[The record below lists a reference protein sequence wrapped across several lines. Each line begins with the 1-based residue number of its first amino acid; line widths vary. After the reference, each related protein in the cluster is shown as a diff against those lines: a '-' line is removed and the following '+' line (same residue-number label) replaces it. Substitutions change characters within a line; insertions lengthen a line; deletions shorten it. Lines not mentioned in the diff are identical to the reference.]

1 MDYLLYRWKFDTH
14 GRLVKMTPLINFQE
28 LTKSFGTKVLFSH
41 LSFSIFKGERV
52 GLIGPN
58 GAGKSTTMK
67 MLTGFLPP
75 SSGKIEVCGLDV
87 TTQTKEVQSKI
98 GYLPES
104 NPLYFDMYVKE
115 FLDFAHQLQV
125 KSSQNKTQ
133 RIEQVIEMV
142 GLGKEQHK
150 KIGQLS
156 KGYKQRVGIAQAL
169 LHNPEILILDEP
181 TSGLDPNQLADIRQL
196 IRYLGK
202 EKTIIF
208 STHIM
213 QEVTSVCNQVVIINQ
228 GKIVANNSVSEL
240 QKQVNPLTKIIVKFE
255 QAIPLE
261 VIENCNAVKSA
272 VAEEN
277 NTLFK
282 IESEDTLQTK
292 KSIFDIAVSGNNSI
306 LTLQEESLS
315 LENIF
320 RQLTQ

>member
-1 MDYLLYRWKFDTH
+1 MAIHVQHLTKIFDTQKA
-14 GRLVKMTPLINFQE
+14 VDDI
-28 LTKSFGTKVLFSH
+28 
-41 LSFSIFKGERV
+41 SFSVGRGEIL
-52 GLIGPN
+52 GFLGPN

-169 LHNPEILILDEP
+169 IHNPEILILDEP

-196 IRYLGK
+196 IRDLGK

-213 QEVTSVCNQVVIINQ
+213 QEVTSVCNQVIIINQ
-228 GKIVANNSVSEL
+228 GKIVANNSVNEL
-240 QKQVNPLTKIIVKFE
+240 QSQVNPITKIIVKFE
-255 QAIPLE
+255 QAVEIDI
-261 VIENCNAVKSA
+261 VRKCNAVVS
-272 VAEEN
+272 VESTEN

-282 IESEDTLQTK
+282 IDSENPLLTK
-292 KSIFDIAVSGNNSI
+292 KSIFDIAVEGNNSI

-320 RQLTQ
+320 RKLTQ

>member
-1 MDYLLYRWKFDTH
+1 MAIHVQHLTKIFDTQKA
-14 GRLVKMTPLINFQE
+14 VDDI
-28 LTKSFGTKVLFSH
+28 
-41 LSFSIFKGERV
+41 SFSVGRGEIL
-52 GLIGPN
+52 GFLGPN

-169 LHNPEILILDEP
+169 IHNPEILILDEP

-196 IRYLGK
+196 IRDLGK

-213 QEVTSVCNQVVIINQ
+213 QEVTSVCNQVIIINQ
-228 GKIVANNSVSEL
+228 GKIVANNSVEKL
-240 QKQVNPLTKIIVKFE
+240 QSQVNPITKIIVKFE
-255 QAIPLE
+255 QAVEIDI
-261 VIENCNAVKSA
+261 VRKCNAVVAIESA
-272 VAEEN
+272 EN

-282 IESEDTLQTK
+282 IDSENPLLTK
-292 KSIFDIAVSGNNSI
+292 KSIFDIAVGGNNSI

-320 RQLTQ
+320 RKLTQ

>member
-1 MDYLLYRWKFDTH
+1 MAIHVQHLTKIFDTQKA
-14 GRLVKMTPLINFQE
+14 VDDI
-28 LTKSFGTKVLFSH
+28 
-41 LSFSIFKGERV
+41 SFSVGRGEIL
-52 GLIGPN
+52 GFLGPN

-67 MLTGFLPP
+67 MLTGVLPP
-75 SSGKIEVCGLDV
+75 SSGKIEVCGVDV

-169 LHNPEILILDEP
+169 IHNPEILILDEP

-196 IRYLGK
+196 IRDLGK

-213 QEVTSVCNQVVIINQ
+213 QEVTSVCNQVIIINQ
-228 GKIVANNSVSEL
+228 GKIVANNSVNEL
-240 QKQVNPLTKIIVKFE
+240 QSQVNPITKIIVKFE
-255 QAIPLE
+255 QAVEIDI
-261 VIENCNAVKSA
+261 VRKCNAVVAIESA
-272 VAEEN
+272 EN

-282 IESEDTLQTK
+282 IDSENPLLTK
-292 KSIFDIAVSGNNSI
+292 KSIFDIAVGGNNSI

-320 RQLTQ
+320 RKLTQ

>member
-1 MDYLLYRWKFDTH
+1 MAIHVQHLTKIFDTQKA
-14 GRLVKMTPLINFQE
+14 VDDI
-28 LTKSFGTKVLFSH
+28 
-41 LSFSIFKGERV
+41 SFSVGRGEIL
-52 GLIGPN
+52 GFLGPN

-169 LHNPEILILDEP
+169 IHNPEILILDEP

-196 IRYLGK
+196 IRDLGK

-213 QEVTSVCNQVVIINQ
+213 QEVTSVCNQVIIINQ
-228 GKIVANNSVSEL
+228 GKIVANNSVEEL
-240 QKQVNPLTKIIVKFE
+240 QSQVNPITKIIVKFE
-255 QAIPLE
+255 QAVEID
-261 VIENCNAVKSA
+261 VVRKCNAVVAVESA
-272 VAEEN
+272 EN

-282 IESEDTLQTK
+282 IDSENPLLTK
-292 KSIFDIAVSGNNSI
+292 KSIFDIAVGGNNSI

-320 RQLTQ
+320 RKLTQ

>member
-1 MDYLLYRWKFDTH
+1 MAIHVQHLTKIFDTQKA
-14 GRLVKMTPLINFQE
+14 VDDI
-28 LTKSFGTKVLFSH
+28 
-41 LSFSIFKGERV
+41 SFSVGRGEIL
-52 GLIGPN
+52 GFLGPN

-104 NPLYFDMYVKE
+104 NPLYFDMYVIE

-169 LHNPEILILDEP
+169 IHNPEILILDEP

-196 IRYLGK
+196 IRDLGK

-213 QEVTSVCNQVVIINQ
+213 QEVTSVCNQVIIINQ
-228 GKIVANNSVSEL
+228 GKIVANNSVEEL
-240 QKQVNPLTKIIVKFE
+240 QSQVNPITKIIVKFE
-255 QAIPLE
+255 QAVEIDI
-261 VIENCNAVKSA
+261 VRKCNAVVAIESA
-272 VAEEN
+272 EN

-282 IESEDTLQTK
+282 IDSENPLLTK
-292 KSIFDIAVSGNNSI
+292 KSIFDIAVGGNNSI

-320 RQLTQ
+320 RKLTQ

>member
-1 MDYLLYRWKFDTH
+1 
-14 GRLVKMTPLINFQE
+14 
-28 LTKSFGTKVLFSH
+28 
-41 LSFSIFKGERV
+41 
-52 GLIGPN
+52 
-58 GAGKSTTMK
+58 
-67 MLTGFLPP
+67 
-75 SSGKIEVCGLDV
+75 
-87 TTQTKEVQSKI
+87 
-98 GYLPES
+98 
-104 NPLYFDMYVKE
+104 
-115 FLDFAHQLQV
+115 
-125 KSSQNKTQ
+125 
-133 RIEQVIEMV
+133 
-142 GLGKEQHK
+142 
-150 KIGQLS
+150 
-156 KGYKQRVGIAQAL
+156 
-169 LHNPEILILDEP
+169 
-181 TSGLDPNQLADIRQL
+181 
-196 IRYLGK
+196 
-202 EKTIIF
+202 
-208 STHIM
+208 M

>member
-1 MDYLLYRWKFDTH
+1 MAIHVQHLTKIFDTQKA
-14 GRLVKMTPLINFQE
+14 VDDI
-28 LTKSFGTKVLFSH
+28 
-41 LSFSIFKGERV
+41 SFSVGRGEIL
-52 GLIGPN
+52 GFLGPN

-169 LHNPEILILDEP
+169 IHNPEILILDEP

-196 IRYLGK
+196 IRDLGK

-213 QEVTSVCNQVVIINQ
+213 QEVTSVCNQVIIINQ
-228 GKIVANNSVSEL
+228 GKIVANNSVEEL
-240 QKQVNPLTKIIVKFE
+240 QSQVNPITKIIVKFE
-255 QAIPLE
+255 QAVGIDI
-261 VIENCNAVKSA
+261 VRKCNAVVAIESA
-272 VAEEN
+272 EN

-282 IESEDTLQTK
+282 IDSENPLLTK
-292 KSIFDIAVSGNNSI
+292 KSIFDIAVGGNNSI

-320 RQLTQ
+320 RKLTQ

>member
-1 MDYLLYRWKFDTH
+1 MAIHVQHLTKIFDTQKA
-14 GRLVKMTPLINFQE
+14 VDDI
-28 LTKSFGTKVLFSH
+28 
-41 LSFSIFKGERV
+41 SFSVGRGEIL
-52 GLIGPN
+52 GFLGPN

-169 LHNPEILILDEP
+169 IHNPEILILDEP

-196 IRYLGK
+196 IRDLGK

-213 QEVTSVCNQVVIINQ
+213 QEVTSVCNQVIIINQ
-228 GKIVANNSVSEL
+228 GKIVANNSVEEL
-240 QKQVNPLTKIIVKFE
+240 QSQVNPITKIIVKFE
-255 QAIPLE
+255 QAVEIDI
-261 VIENCNAVKSA
+261 VRKCNAVVAIESA
-272 VAEEN
+272 EN

-282 IESEDTLQTK
+282 IDSENPLLTK
-292 KSIFDIAVSGNNSI
+292 KSIFDIAVGGNNSI

-320 RQLTQ
+320 RKLTQ

>member
-1 MDYLLYRWKFDTH
+1 MAIHVQHLTKIFDTQKA
-14 GRLVKMTPLINFQE
+14 VDDI
-28 LTKSFGTKVLFSH
+28 
-41 LSFSIFKGERV
+41 SFSVGRGEIL
-52 GLIGPN
+52 GFLGPN

-75 SSGKIEVCGLDV
+75 SSGKIEICGLDI

-115 FLDFAHQLQV
+115 FLDFAYQLQV
-125 KSSQNKTQ
+125 KSAQNKTH

-156 KGYKQRVGIAQAL
+156 KGYKQGVGIAQAL

>member
-1 MDYLLYRWKFDTH
+1 MAIHVQHLTKIFDTQKA
-14 GRLVKMTPLINFQE
+14 VDDI
-28 LTKSFGTKVLFSH
+28 
-41 LSFSIFKGERV
+41 SFSVGRGEIL
-52 GLIGPN
+52 GFLGPN

-104 NPLYFDMYVKE
+104 NPLYFDMYVIE

-169 LHNPEILILDEP
+169 IHNPEILILDEP

-196 IRYLGK
+196 IRDLGK

-213 QEVTSVCNQVVIINQ
+213 QEVTSVCNQVIIINQ
-228 GKIVANNSVSEL
+228 GKIVANNSVNEL
-240 QKQVNPLTKIIVKFE
+240 QSQVNPITKIIVKFE
-255 QAIPLE
+255 QAVEIDI
-261 VIENCNAVKSA
+261 VRKCNAVVAIESA
-272 VAEEN
+272 EN

-282 IESEDTLQTK
+282 IDSENPLLTK
-292 KSIFDIAVSGNNSI
+292 KSIFDIAVGGNNSI

-320 RQLTQ
+320 RKLTQ

>member
-1 MDYLLYRWKFDTH
+1 MAIHVQHLTKIFDTQKA
-14 GRLVKMTPLINFQE
+14 VDDI
-28 LTKSFGTKVLFSH
+28 
-41 LSFSIFKGERV
+41 SFSVGRGEIL
-52 GLIGPN
+52 GFLGPN

-169 LHNPEILILDEP
+169 IHNPEILILDEP

-196 IRYLGK
+196 IRDLGK

-213 QEVTSVCNQVVIINQ
+213 QEVTSVCNQVIIINQ
-228 GKIVANNSVSEL
+228 GKIVANNSVNEL
-240 QKQVNPLTKIIVKFE
+240 QSQVNPITKIIVKFE
-255 QAIPLE
+255 QAVEIDI
-261 VIENCNAVKSA
+261 VRKCNAVVAIESA
-272 VAEEN
+272 EN

-282 IESEDTLQTK
+282 IDSENPLLTK
-292 KSIFDIAVSGNNSI
+292 KSIFDIAVGGNNSI

-320 RQLTQ
+320 RKLTQ

>member
-1 MDYLLYRWKFDTH
+1 MAIHVQHLTKIFDTQKA
-14 GRLVKMTPLINFQE
+14 VDDI
-28 LTKSFGTKVLFSH
+28 
-41 LSFSIFKGERV
+41 SFSVGRGEIL
-52 GLIGPN
+52 GFLGPN

-169 LHNPEILILDEP
+169 IHNPEILILDEP

-196 IRYLGK
+196 IRDLGK

-213 QEVTSVCNQVVIINQ
+213 QEVTSVCNQVIIINQ
-228 GKIVANNSVSEL
+228 GKIVANNSVNEL
-240 QKQVNPLTKIIVKFE
+240 QSQVNPITKIIVKFE
-255 QAIPLE
+255 QAVEIDI
-261 VIENCNAVKSA
+261 VRKCNAVVAIESA
-272 VAEEN
+272 EN

-282 IESEDTLQTK
+282 IDSENPLLTK
-292 KSIFDIAVSGNNSI
+292 KSIFDIAVDGNNSI

-320 RQLTQ
+320 RKLTQ

>member
-1 MDYLLYRWKFDTH
+1 MAIHVQHLTKIFDTQKA
-14 GRLVKMTPLINFQE
+14 VDDI
-28 LTKSFGTKVLFSH
+28 
-41 LSFSIFKGERV
+41 SFSVGRGEIL
-52 GLIGPN
+52 GFLGPN

-104 NPLYFDMYVKE
+104 NPLYFDMYVIE

-169 LHNPEILILDEP
+169 IHNPEILILDEP

-196 IRYLGK
+196 IRDLGK

-213 QEVTSVCNQVVIINQ
+213 QEVTSVCNQVIIINQ
-228 GKIVANNSVSEL
+228 GKIVANNSVEKL
-240 QKQVNPLTKIIVKFE
+240 QSQVNPITKIIVKFE
-255 QAIPLE
+255 QAVEIDI
-261 VIENCNAVKSA
+261 VRKCNAVVAIESA
-272 VAEEN
+272 EN

-282 IESEDTLQTK
+282 IDSENPLLTK
-292 KSIFDIAVSGNNSI
+292 KSIFDIAVGGNNSI

-320 RQLTQ
+320 RKLTQ